1 LIRKIARK
9 WGISVDE
16 ASKNIRIR
24 ANMKLKMADYGKTD
38 AAFVEGER
46 VSASNN
52 MFWMF
57 MEKEKEIAGKPDMQ
71 RVYDRWCAWL
81 EQTIARKNEKLSAA
95 TRDKMLYSSSLAQEV
110 QGGNDA

>member
-1 LIRKIARK
+1 M
-9 WGISVDE
+9 DE

-24 ANMKLKMADYGKTD
+24 ANMKLKMAEYGKTD
-38 AAFVEGER
+38 AAFVEAEM

-71 RVYDRWCAWL
+71 RVYDKWCVWAG
-81 EQTIARKNEKLSAA
+81 TDHSDKRMKNCSAA
-95 TRDKMLYSSSLAQEV
+95 TRDKMPYSSSLA
-110 QGGNDA
+110 